1 MEDLKKYIPI
11 YLRVC
16 RALIL
21 YFSFLAIFGISYLFS
36 GFEKIAGAILLP
48 LVFHSTA
55 RVFGETDK
63 RLIDLALAYRAEKDV
78 HHCMPREILRLILT
92 SKDLL
97 LELGILLALPIIFPI
112 ELGFSPLVKLL
123 FGSTAVSRALKKLLT
138 LAIVLPLF
146 FGLWLFSRHSA
157 FFWIAYREKESQI
170 HFVRDLVLKLLGITA
185 IYALGS
191 IFIIYSIEIYLSIFY
206 ILKAFFSLYFWPTLI
221 LVCGIIAFF
230 LSFRFL
236 RACRIR
242 RKFFKRLKVLCRE
255 IGATLSPIKRPYRS
269 LLFLRDEVNFTVQY
283 NQKTYHCKLFCSLK
297 RHTPLFFSQNGIMQC
312 LHSLRFRRVEYFRYT
327 TQFDFSF
334 EAQGPKMLIVNPV
347 PKELYAGDTTFYREI
362 DTGESIGAYKVFT
375 ATGFLGALSRN
386 VLDR

>member
-1 MEDLKKYIPI
+1 MDDLKKYIPV
-11 YLRVC
+11 YLRIC
-16 RALIL
+16 RTLVL

-36 GFEKIAGAILLP
+36 GFVKITGAILLP

-63 RLIDLALAYRAEKDV
+63 RLIELALAYRAEKDV
-78 HHCMPREILRLILT
+78 HHCIPREMLRLILT

-97 LELGILLALPIIFPI
+97 LELGILLALPILFPI
-112 ELGFSPLVKLL
+112 ELGFSPLADLL
-123 FGSTAVSRALKKLLT
+123 FGTIAQRTLKKLLT
-138 LAIVLPLF
+138 LAIVLPVF
-146 FGLWLFSRHSA
+146 FGLWLFSRYSA
-157 FFWIAYREKESQI
+157 FFWIAYRENDDKI
-170 HFVRDLVLKLLGITA
+170 HLVRGLILKLLGITA
-185 IYALGS
+185 VYALGA
-191 IFIIYSIEIYLSIFY
+191 ILIIYSLEIYASIFNV
-206 ILKAFFSLYFWPTLI
+206 LKLFFSLYFWLTLI
-221 LVCGIIAFF
+221 LIGSILAFF

-236 RACRIR
+236 RGCRIR
-242 RKFFKRLKVLCRE
+242 RKFLGRLKVLCRE

-283 NQKTYHCKLFCSLK
+283 NKKTYHCKLFCALK
-297 RHTPLFFSQNGIMQC
+297 RHTPLFFSQNGIVQC

-334 EAQGPKMLIVNPV
+334 EANGQKLLIVNPV
-347 PKELYAGDTTFYREI
+347 PKEIYAGDTSFYREI

>member
-1 MEDLKKYIPI
+1 MDELKKYIPV
-11 YLRVC
+11 YLRIC
-16 RALIL
+16 RSLAL

-36 GFEKIAGAILLP
+36 GFVKLAAAVLLP
-48 LVFHSTA
+48 LVFHSTV

-63 RLIDLALAYRAEKDV
+63 KLVELALAYRSEKDI
-78 HHCMPREILRLILT
+78 HHCMPREMLRLILT

-112 ELGFSPLVKLL
+112 ELGFSPFADLL
-123 FGSTAVSRALKKLLT
+123 FGAISSRTLKKLLT
-138 LAIVLPLF
+138 LAIVLPVF
-146 FGLWLFSRHSA
+146 FGLWLFARYSA
-157 FFWIAYREKESQI
+157 FFWIAYRERDDEI
-170 HFVRDLVLKLLGITA
+170 HFVRHLILKLLGIG
-185 IYALGS
+185 IVYNLGALL
-191 IFIIYSIEIYLSIFY
+191 IIYSLEIFATAFRVL
-206 ILKAFFSLYFWPTLI
+206 LLFFSLYFWLTLI
-221 LVCGIIAFF
+221 LVIAIVAFF

-242 RKFFKRLKVLCRE
+242 RKFLGRLKLLCFE

-283 NQKTYHCKLFCSLK
+283 KEKTYHCKLFCSLK
-297 RHTPLFFSQNGIMQC
+297 RHTPLFFSQNGMMQC
-312 LHSLRFRRVEYFRYT
+312 LHSFRFRRVEYFRYT

-334 EAQGPKMLIVNPV
+334 EADGRKCLIVNPV
-347 PKELYAGDTTFYREI
+347 PKELYAGDTSFYREI
-362 DTGESIGAYKVFT
+362 DTGESVGAYKIFT

>member
-1 MEDLKKYIPI
+1 MEDFKKYLPI
-11 YLRVC
+11 YLRIC
-16 RALIL
+16 RTVAL
-21 YFSFLAIFGISYLFS
+21 YFAFLAIFGICYLFT
-36 GFEKIAGAILLP
+36 GFAKLAGAILLP

-55 RVFGETDK
+55 RVFGETDRK
-63 RLIDLALAYRAEKDV
+63 LGELALAYRMEKDI

-112 ELGFSPLVKLL
+112 ELGFNPLATLL
-123 FGSTAVSRALKKLLT
+123 LGATAPRALKKLLT
-138 LAIVLPLF
+138 LAIMLPVF
-146 FGLWLFSRHSA
+146 FGVWLLSRYSA
-157 FFWIAYREKESQI
+157 FFWIAYREQDDKI
-170 HFVRDLVLKLLGITA
+170 HYIRDLALKLLGITP
-185 IYALGS
+185 IYAIGS
-191 IFIIYSIEIYLSIFY
+191 VGIMYVLEIFASIFY
-206 ILKAFFSLYFWPTLI
+206 IFKAFFSLYFWPTLI
-221 LVCGIIAFF
+221 LVLCALGFF

-242 RKFFKRLKVLCRE
+242 RKFFKGLKHLCAE
-255 IGATLSPIKRPYRS
+255 LGATLSPIKRPYRS

-283 NQKTYHCKLFCSLK
+283 GEKTYHCKLFCALK
-297 RHTPLFFSQNGIMQC
+297 RHTPLFFSQHGIVQC
-312 LHSLRFRRVEYFRYT
+312 LHSFRFRRVEYFRYT

-334 EAQGPKMLIVNPV
+334 EAEGSKMLIVNPV
-347 PKELYAGDTTFYREI
+347 PKEIYAGSTAFYREI